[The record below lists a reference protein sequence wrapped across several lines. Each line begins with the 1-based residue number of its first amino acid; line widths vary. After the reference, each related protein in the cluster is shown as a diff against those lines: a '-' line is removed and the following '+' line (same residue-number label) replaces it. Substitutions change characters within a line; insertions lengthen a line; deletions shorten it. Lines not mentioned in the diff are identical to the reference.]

1 MKKFKIVFLG
11 CPKNLVD
18 TEYLIG
24 SLIKKGFEYSNEG
37 EYVFIQTCAFIKD
50 AINESYKV
58 IKKYVEKKKRGEI
71 KFIGVGGCL
80 PLRLKNKILEDF
92 PEIDLIIKNE
102 FSSSRFFLTKGFAY
116 LKISEGCNERCSFCL
131 IPFIRG
137 NLKSKRIED
146 IIKEVELLLDLGFKE
161 IIIISQSTGQYGI
174 DIYKR
179 PYFKNLLKEIDKI
192 NKDFWIRIMYMHPAD
207 VDEELVEIIKNS
219 NKIVKYMDIPIQHF
233 SSNVLKNMRRRGGKE
248 KVLNSLE
255 IIRREFG
262 DNFFIRSEIIVGFPG
277 ENDRDFEELLRGI
290 EYYKINRI
298 AIFKYSHEKKINIKK
313 VPKKII
319 DERFLE
325 IEKLARKLMKE
336 SQSKL
341 VENKLRC
348 LIIEENKNFYKG
360 RTEFDAPE
368 IDFEVYAKKSLK
380 IEIPGF
386 YTLKIK
392 NMKKNF
398 DLEGEIC

>member
-18 TEYLIG
+18 TEYLFG
-24 SLIKKGFEYSNEG
+24 SLIKEGFEYSEEG
-37 EYVFIQTCAFIKD
+37 ECVFIQTCAFIKD
-50 AINESYKV
+50 AINESYRV

-92 PEIDLIIKNE
+92 PEIDLIIENK
-102 FSSSRFFLTKGFAY
+102 SSSPRFFLTKGFAY
-116 LKISEGCNERCSFCL
+116 LKISEGCNEKCSFCL
-131 IPFIRG
+131 IPSIKG
-137 NLKSKRIED
+137 NLKSKTIEE
-146 IIKEVELLLDLGFKE
+146 IIKEVKLLLNLGFKE
-161 IIIISQSTGQYGI
+161 IIIVSQSTGQYGI
-174 DIYKR
+174 DIYKK

-207 VDEELVEIIKNS
+207 VDEELIEIIKNS

-233 SSNVLKNMRRRGGKE
+233 SSNVLKNMRRRGGRE

-255 IIRREFG
+255 IIRKEF
-262 DNFFIRSEIIVGFPG
+262 DENFFIRSELIVGFPG
-277 ENDRDFEELLRGI
+277 ETEKDFEELLKGI

-298 AIFKYSHEKKINIKK
+298 AIFKYSDEKKINIKK

-325 IEKLARKLMKE
+325 VEKLSKKLMEESQRKLLGK
-336 SQSKL
+336 KL
-341 VENKLRC
+341 KC
-348 LIIEENKNFYKG
+348 LIIEENKSFYKG

-368 IDFEVYAKKSLK
+368 IDFEVYTKKSFK

-392 NMKKNF
+392 SMKKDF
-398 DLEGEIC
+398 DLKGEIC

>member
-1 MKKFKIVFLG
+1 LKKFKIVFLG

-298 AIFKYSHEKKINIKK
+298 AIFKYSDEKKINIKK

-319 DERFLE
+319 DQRFLE

>member
-102 FSSSRFFLTKGFAY
+102 FSFSRFFLTKGFAY

-298 AIFKYSHEKKINIKK
+298 AIFKYSDEKKINIKK

-319 DERFLE
+319 DQRFLE

>member
-1 MKKFKIVFLG
+1 V
-11 CPKNLVD
+11 V
-18 TEYLIG
+18 
-24 SLIKKGFEYSNEG
+24 
-37 EYVFIQTCAFIKD
+37 V
-50 AINESYKV
+50 
-58 IKKYVEKKKRGEI
+58 
-71 KFIGVGGCL
+71 L

-137 NLKSKRIED
+137 SLKSKRIED

-298 AIFKYSHEKKINIKK
+298 AIFKYSDEKKINIKK

>member
-1 MKKFKIVFLG
+1 LKKFKIVFLG

>member
-1 MKKFKIVFLG
+1 LKKFKIVFLG

-102 FSSSRFFLTKGFAY
+102 FSFSRFFLTKGFAY

-298 AIFKYSHEKKINIKK
+298 AIFKYSDEKKINIKK

-319 DERFLE
+319 DQRFLE

>member
-1 MKKFKIVFLG
+1 LKKFKIVFLG

-298 AIFKYSHEKKINIKK
+298 AIFKYSDEKKINIKK

-348 LIIEENKNFYKG
+348 LMIEENKNFYKG

>member
-1 MKKFKIVFLG
+1 LKKFKIVFLG

-137 NLKSKRIED
+137 SLKSKRIED

-298 AIFKYSHEKKINIKK
+298 AIFKYSDEKKINIKK